1 MTPAADRAMDGDGYT
16 GPARLQFGTSILD
29 VQADL
34 RGQFEPIDGRYHWYG
49 RLARHDDLTAAMTG
63 QGRATA
69 VLSTPDGS
77 ADCEISDAD
86 PWQRYRVSGIST
98 PPFRSELACPADAAG
113 ERSAEAA
120 GGVSA
125 ERPADPGPREQ

>member
-1 MTPAADRAMDGDGYT
+1 MDGDGYS
-16 GPARLQFGTSILD
+16 GPARVQLGTTVVD

-49 RLARHDDLTAAMTG
+49 RLARHDDLTAAMDG
-63 QGRATA
+63 QGRAAA

-77 ADCEISDAD
+77 ADCEVADPD

-98 PPFRSELACPADAAG
+98 PPFRSELASPDDSPGKSTGHAPAEPPAG
-113 ERSAEAA
+113 PA
-120 GGVSA
+120 GPKQWQG
-125 ERPADPGPREQ
+125 PGDSRD